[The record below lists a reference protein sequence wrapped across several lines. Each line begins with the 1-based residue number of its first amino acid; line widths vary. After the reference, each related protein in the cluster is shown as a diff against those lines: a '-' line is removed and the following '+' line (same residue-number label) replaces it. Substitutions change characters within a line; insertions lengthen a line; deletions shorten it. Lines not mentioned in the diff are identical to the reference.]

1 MISKN
6 KNIIPK
12 KAIIASVMATLL
24 VLVIGSLTYVYI
36 FNGNLFGWS
45 SGKTT
50 TNTTTNSV
58 DYSPATTEQQQSG
71 TQVKSSG
78 SSDTPPTPTTIPGSD
93 KKNVQIMITSA
104 HQNGTILQI
113 KSQIGAVE
121 ETGICTLL
129 LTSTG
134 QTDITKTANVQ
145 ALANTSTCQG
155 FDVPT
160 SELSNGLWHISISY
174 SSSTLT
180 GTATQDVTINKS

>member
-1 MISKN
+1 MTK
-6 KNIIPK
+6 
-12 KAIIASVMATLL
+12 
-24 VLVIGSLTYVYI
+24 
-36 FNGNLFGWS
+36 
-45 SGKTT
+45 
-50 TNTTTNSV
+50 NTTTNGI

-71 TQVKSSG
+71 SQVKSSG
-78 SSDTPPTPTTIPGSD
+78 SSDTPPAPTTIPGSD
-93 KKNVQIMITSA
+93 KKNVQIIITSA
-104 HQNGTILQI
+104 NQNGTILQI
-113 KSQIGAVE
+113 RSQIGAVE
-121 ETGICTLL
+121 DTGTCTLL

-134 QTDITKTANVQ
+134 QTDITKTANAQ